1 MDTTIFLAQF
11 WGWLSFVTAI
21 VYLARGKSFLDEL
34 LRMHEDKGFVFLSGW
49 VLLALGLITIILH
62 NVWVADW
69 RVIITITGWASILK
83 GVTRMGFP
91 EATYKLTYAILG
103 NKIVR
108 FRLAMVVVGLLG
120 VLLIC
125 MSW

>member
-1 MDTTIFLAQF
+1 
-11 WGWLSFVTAI
+11 
-21 VYLARGKSFLDEL
+21 
-34 LRMHEDKGFVFLSGW
+34 
-49 VLLALGLITIILH
+49 
-62 NVWVADW
+62 
-69 RVIITITGWASILK
+69 
-83 GVTRMGFP
+83 MGFP

-108 FRLAMVVVGLLG
+108 FRIAMVVVGLLG